1 MKFRILLILIIAGL
15 LAFFFSTNKQEIRVI
30 KPKPDRVY
38 ATPGATS
45 LNPEVQKRFDE
56 AKAAAKLEGVN
67 LYIQSGYRSLELQSK
82 LFNDAIK
89 KYGSTDEASRWVSPP
104 SVSRHPQGIAIDVNY
119 PADPAGAKWLEING
133 YKFGLCRVFE
143 NEWWHFE
150 PNIAPG
156 QTCPA
161 RYANAMEREAL
172 TVGDI

>member
-1 MKFRILLILIIAGL
+1 MKLKAFLVLLIAIGISVLFI
-15 LAFFFSTNKQEIRVI
+15 NKTQVQME
-30 KPKPDRVY
+30 PKPDRVF

-56 AKAAAKLEGVN
+56 AKAAAILDGVN
-67 LYIQSGYRSLELQSK
+67 LYIQSGYRSLELQTK
-82 LFNDAIK
+82 LFNDAVA
-89 KYGSTDEASRWVSPP
+89 KYGSAEEASKWVSPP
-104 SVSRHPQGIAIDVNY
+104 SVSRHPQGIAIDINY
-119 PADPAGAKWLEING
+119 PADPVGAKWLEING

-156 QTCPA
+156 QKCPP